1 MQYHLSPSGALRSI
15 GVQRDRRPRGVAERQ
30 PARLQGERA
39 DLAAARQ
46 LSRWFP
52 PVGHLDRALFVIAFN
67 ALGCIA
73 DPRFAL
79 PVAQASV
86 FFGGCALA
94 GRG

>member
-15 GVQRDRRPRGVAERQ
+15 GVRRDRRPRGVAERQ
-30 PARLQGERA
+30 PARLQGNAQLSPRL
-39 DLAAARQ
+39 DQ

-52 PVGHLDRALFVIAFN
+52 PVDHLDRALFVIAFN
-67 ALGCIA
+67 VLGCIA

-79 PVAQASV
+79 PVAPAPV